1 MIILKVKKLRKFQN
15 NSFNNVHCSV
25 ISWQLLNTKISQLN
39 TIFMSKIIPFKAV
52 RPTPDK
58 IGLVTCRNYDD
69 YSQAELASWLN
80 FNPYSFLHV
89 INPAFVHSQK
99 ITLDKRFKGV
109 ALKYQDFK
117 NDNIFLQE
125 DIAVF
130 YLYRIQT
137 KNNTFIGIVAG
148 TSIEDYKKNIIKKH
162 EDTLQYR
169 VELFKDYLHQ
179 TSFNTEPVLITY
191 PDNLEINTWILE
203 KQKQQ
208 PIYNFST
215 TNKEKHTLWKV
226 DSDTEITWLQTQ
238 FETIPE
244 LYIADGHHRSASA
257 ELLFD
262 ENKHLGNENLNY
274 FMSFLIAESN
284 VKIFEFNRI
293 IRDLNGN
300 NKEDFLKKL
309 AKNFIIKIKEQEIW
323 KPQSKF
329 EFGMYLDGNFYA
341 LYYKLDSNVNKNQ
354 NDKNTILK
362 NLDAQILYDKVLQP
376 ILGIEDLR
384 NDERIE
390 YIPGKQSILTI
401 KELVDEGEFEVG
413 FMLFPSDISEIK
425 ALADNN
431 LIMPPKSTYI
441 EPKFRSGLLV
451 YEL

>member
-1 MIILKVKKLRKFQN
+1 
-15 NSFNNVHCSV
+15 
-25 ISWQLLNTKISQLN
+25 
-39 TIFMSKIIPFKAV
+39 MSKIIPFKAV

-58 IGLVTCRNYDD
+58 VALVTCRNYDD
-69 YSQAELASWLN
+69 YSPAELASWLD

-89 INPAFVHSQK
+89 INPAYLHAQK

-109 ALKYQDFK
+109 AHKYQDFK
-117 NDNIFLQE
+117 NDGVFIADDTAAFFLYE
-125 DIAVF
+125 
-130 YLYRIQT
+130 IQT
-137 KNNTFIGIVAG
+137 KVQTFIGIVAG
-148 TSIEDYKKNIIKKH
+148 TSIEDYKNNVIKKH

-179 TSFNTEPVLITY
+179 TGFNTEPVLITY
-191 PDNLEINTWILE
+191 PDNLEINSWISIKKKE
-203 KQKQQ
+203 Q
-208 PIYNFST
+208 PIYHFST
-215 TNKEKHTLWKV
+215 TNKETHTLWKIET
-226 DSDTEITWLQTQ
+226 DKEIQWLQNQ
-238 FETIPE
+238 FEKIPE

-257 ELLFD
+257 ELLYD
-262 ENKHLGNENLNY
+262 QDKNLGKENLNN

-284 VKIFEFNRI
+284 VKIYEYNRI
-293 IRDLNGN
+293 IRDLNGHT
-300 NKEDFLKKL
+300 KDDFIDLL
-309 AKNFIIKIKEQEIW
+309 SEHFIIKSKEQELW

-341 LYYKLDSNVNKNQ
+341 LFYKQGPNASEQAKHNK
-354 NDKNTILK
+354 KPSILE
-362 NLDAQILYDKVLQP
+362 NLDAQILYDKVLLP

-390 YIPGKQSILTI
+390 YIPGKQSIATI

-441 EPKFRSGLLV
+441 EPKFRSGLMV

>member
-1 MIILKVKKLRKFQN
+1 
-15 NSFNNVHCSV
+15 
-25 ISWQLLNTKISQLN
+25 
-39 TIFMSKIIPFKAV
+39 MSKIIPFKAV
-52 RPTPDK
+52 RPTADK
-58 IGLVTCRNYDD
+58 VGLVTCRNYDD
-69 YSQAELASWLN
+69 YSSAELAAWLS

-89 INPAFVHSQK
+89 IHPAYVHSQK

-109 ALKYQDFK
+109 AHKYQDFK
-117 NDNIFLQE
+117 NDGVFIEEENPVLFLYE
-125 DIAVF
+125 
-130 YLYRIQT
+130 IQT
-137 KNNTFIGIVAG
+137 KTNSFTGIVAG
-148 TSIEDYKKNIIKKH
+148 TSIDDYKNNIIKKH

-179 TSFNTEPVLITY
+179 TGFNTEPVLITY
-191 PDNLEINTWILE
+191 PENDSLNNWISDKKKE
-203 KQKQQ
+203 Q
-208 PIYNFST
+208 PIYHFST
-215 TNKEKHTLWKV
+215 SNKEKHTLWKIN
-226 DSDTEITWLQTQ
+226 SNEEISWLQYQ
-238 FETIPE
+238 FEQIPE

-262 ENKHLGNENLNY
+262 EKNNPSDEKLNY

-284 VKIFEFNRI
+284 VKIYEFNRI
-293 IRDLNGN
+293 IRDLNGH
-300 NKEDFLKKL
+300 EVTDFLSQL
-309 AKNFIIKIKEQEIW
+309 EEHFIIKNKEQELW

-341 LYYKLDSNVNKNQ
+341 LFYKLENNNP
-354 NDKNTILK
+354 TILE

-376 ILGIEDLR
+376 LLGIEDLR

-401 KELVDEGEFEVG
+401 KELIDEGEFEVG
-413 FMLFPSDISEIK
+413 FMLYPSDIAEIK

-441 EPKFRSGLLV
+441 EPKFRSGLIV

>member
-1 MIILKVKKLRKFQN
+1 
-15 NSFNNVHCSV
+15 
-25 ISWQLLNTKISQLN
+25 
-39 TIFMSKIIPFKAV
+39 MSKIIPFKAV

-58 IGLVTCRNYDD
+58 VGLVTCRNYDD
-69 YSQAELASWLN
+69 YSSAELAAWLS

-89 INPAFVHSQK
+89 INPAYMHSQK

-109 ALKYQDFK
+109 AHKYQDFK
-117 NDNIFLQE
+117 EDGIFIE
-125 DIAVF
+125 EEKPVF
-130 YLYRIQT
+130 FLYEIQSKEQNFT
-137 KNNTFIGIVAG
+137 GIVAG
-148 TSIEDYKKNIIKKH
+148 TSIEEYKNNSIKKH

-169 VELFKDYLHQ
+169 VEYFKDYLHQ

-191 PDNLEINTWILE
+191 PDNETLNSWIAE
-203 KQKQQ
+203 KKKSQ
-208 PIYNFST
+208 PVYNYST
-215 TNKEKHTLWKV
+215 TNKEKHQLWKIE
-226 DSDTEITWLQTQ
+226 TEEEINWLVKQ
-238 FETIPE
+238 FENIPE

-257 ELLFD
+257 ELLYD

-284 VKIFEFNRI
+284 VKIFEYNRI
-293 IRDLNGN
+293 IRDLNGFS
-300 NKEDFLKKL
+300 KEDFLAKL
-309 AKNFIIKIKEQEIW
+309 GEHFIIKDKEQELW

-329 EFGMYLDGNFYA
+329 EFGMYLDGHFYA
-341 LYYKLDSNVNKNQ
+341 LFYKLNDNSKNQ
-354 NDKNTILK
+354 ILK

-376 ILGIEDLR
+376 LLGIEDLR

-413 FMLFPSDISEIK
+413 FMLFPSDITEIK
-425 ALADNN
+425 ALADNH

>member
-1 MIILKVKKLRKFQN
+1 
-15 NSFNNVHCSV
+15 
-25 ISWQLLNTKISQLN
+25 
-39 TIFMSKIIPFKAV
+39 MSKIIPFKAV

-58 IGLVTCRNYDD
+58 VALVTCRNYDD
-69 YSQAELASWLN
+69 YSSAELAAWLS

-89 INPAFVHSQK
+89 INPAYMHSQK

-109 ALKYQDFK
+109 AHKYNDFK
-117 NDNIFLQE
+117 E
-125 DIAVF
+125 DGVFMEEEKAVF
-130 YLYRIQT
+130 FLYEIQT
-137 KNNTFIGIVAG
+137 KTQSFTGIIAG
-148 TSIEDYKKNIIKKH
+148 ASIEDYKNNIIKKH

-169 VELFKDYLHQ
+169 VEYFKDYLHQ
-179 TSFNTEPVLITY
+179 TGFNTEPVLITY
-191 PDNLEINTWILE
+191 PDNLVVNSWIAE
-203 KQKQQ
+203 KKKSQ
-208 PIYNFST
+208 PIYNYAT
-215 TNKEKHTLWKV
+215 TNKEQHQLWKIET
-226 DSDTEITWLQTQ
+226 DEEINWLKTQ
-238 FETIPE
+238 FENIPE

-257 ELLFD
+257 ELLYD
-262 ENKHLGNENLNY
+262 EDKHLGNENLNY

-284 VKIFEFNRI
+284 VKIYEYNRI
-293 IRDLNGN
+293 IMDLNGYS
-300 NKEDFLKKL
+300 KEDFIEKL
-309 AKNFIIKIKEQEIW
+309 AENFIIKDKEQELW

-341 LYYKLDSNVNKNQ
+341 LFYKQENNNPS
-354 NDKNTILK
+354 ILE

-376 ILGIEDLR
+376 LLGIEDLR

-441 EPKFRSGLLV
+441 EPKFRSGLMV